1 MSRWRKPVSPPR
13 SSNRTCGFPAS
24 GFPTGF
30 IVRPTATTV
39 CARAEDSAPPTP
51 RRHGL
56 GRTGLCHVLAL
67 CAVCAGSYSCGHRHV
82 DRQLHTPR
90 QGRHRRSRRTNHRE
104 GGSIAF
110 ALPATRLV
118 ARRQQHADFRLDPL
132 YALLGRACAQV
143 LAATFGK
150 MAWSQV

>member
-1 MSRWRKPVSPPR
+1 MVS
-13 SSNRTCGFPAS
+13 GEL
-24 GFPTGF
+24 
-30 IVRPTATTV
+30 V
-39 CARAEDSAPPTP
+39 CATSLHFVPFAQEVTRAVIDILIDSFI
-51 RRHGL
+51 RRGK
-56 GRTGLCHVLAL
+56 GAIGEV
-67 CAVCAGSYSCGHRHV
+67 
-82 DRQLHTPR
+82 
-90 QGRHRRSRRTNHRE
+90 
-104 GGSIAF
+104 GGPIAF